1 MSLAGRLQATSLDFY
16 GTLAQ
21 LGGTSLDF
29 YGTLARLEASSLDF
43 YGTLAQLEASSLDFY
58 GTLAQLEASS
68 LDFYGTLAHLET
80 AWRGSKTVPGS
91 QETKKAHFEQNSN
104 LKTSFRSS
112 PPETRNLAMRTGL
125 RNQCPWQAAYRH
137 HLRVL

>member
-1 MSLAGRLQATSLDFY
+1 MSLAGRLQASSLDFY

-21 LGGTSLDF
+21 LGGTSFDF
-29 YGTLARLEASSLDF
+29 YGTLAR
-43 YGTLAQLEASSLDFY
+43 LEASSLDFY

-80 AWRGSKTVPGS
+80 AWRGSKTVPGG

-112 PPETRNLAMRTGL
+112 PPETRNLAMQTGL

-137 HLRVL
+137 HLSIFTVL